1 MDESLVSWDKLQLS
15 QNHLFIVIVWRYK
28 SVSKLNSLKYL
39 VQTILLMLPK
49 PSKYIGNGSVYVA
62 ELWGV
67 FEGLRLDFLSNKS
80 QQWTWPTAAI
90 LIQDHKTNNL

>member
-49 PSKYIGNGSVYVA
+49 PSQFIGNGSVYVA
-62 ELWGV
+62 GECLKG
-67 FEGLRLDFLSNKS
+67 
-80 QQWTWPTAAI
+80 
-90 LIQDHKTNNL
+90 